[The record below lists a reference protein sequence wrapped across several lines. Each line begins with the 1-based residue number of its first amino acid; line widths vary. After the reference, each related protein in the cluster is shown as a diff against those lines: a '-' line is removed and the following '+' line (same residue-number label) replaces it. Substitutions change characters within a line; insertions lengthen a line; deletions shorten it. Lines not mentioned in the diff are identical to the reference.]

1 MGKKS
6 PRRGSRAFWRK
17 QRAVSQKSRVRFW
30 NTDGTDGLCGFA
42 AYKAGMTTILTV
54 GEKGT
59 PYEGTQMVMPVT
71 LVEAPSLY
79 VYSIIAYKKTVEG
92 LKRAGEVCVTN
103 APKQFNK
110 SINLAKKTSVKIEDF
125 KSRIGEFDLFRVI
138 AFTQPFKANF
148 KKTSEVLEIALGG
161 DKQKQLDW
169 AQAHLG
175 KEVPVT
181 QFVKPGDYLDIIAVT
196 KGHGWQGLVKR
207 MGVALQP
214 RKATKRR
221 RHGGSLG
228 GETQAK
234 IMYTVPRAGQYGYFR
249 RTELNKKVLTV
260 SEKPFEKP
268 IKNFGVMKNPYLM
281 IKGSIAGPEKRLLQ
295 LRKNIRNTKPTEV
308 GQIELL

>member
-1 MGKKS
+1 
-6 PRRGSRAFWRK
+6 
-17 QRAVSQKSRVRFW
+17 
-30 NTDGTDGLCGFA
+30 
-42 AYKAGMTTILTV
+42 MTSILTI

-59 PYEGTQMVMPVT
+59 PYEGQQIVMPVT
-71 LVEAPSLY
+71 LVETPNLF
-79 VYSIIAYKKTVEG
+79 VYSIIAYKKTIEG

-103 APKQFNK
+103 APKQFNS
-110 SINLAKKTSVKIEDF
+110 SINLAKKTTGKLEDF
-125 KSRIGEFDLFRVI
+125 KNKIGDYSEFRVI

-148 KKTSEVLEIALGG
+148 KKTSEVLEIALGS
-161 DKQKQLDW
+161 DKQKQLEW

-181 QFVKPGDYLDIIAVT
+181 EFVKPGEFLDIIAVT
-196 KGHGWQGLVKR
+196 KGHGWAGVVKR

-214 RKATKRR
+214 HKATKRR

-295 LRKNIRNTKPTEV
+295 LRKNIRNTKPAEV